1 MPAIDWKLDGLSAWS
16 DHALLLLRL
25 VVGSFLIWGVL
36 DNILSAARMAEF
48 QAFLSQQGFVMPAL
62 MARLSVWAQF
72 LIGCGFVLGLLCRWA
87 GLLCAVNFLVAI
99 IMVDAAGGIRAAF
112 PSAAL
117 VCIGLLMASL
127 GPGRFALE
135 RYLPRA

>member
-1 MPAIDWKLDGLSAWS
+1 MPTIDWQLQGLSPLR

-36 DNILSAARMAEF
+36 DNILSAERMAEF
-48 QAFLSQQGFVMPAL
+48 EAFLGHHGFLMPAL
-62 MARLSVWAQF
+62 MAQLSVWAQF
-72 LIGCGFVLGLLCRWA
+72 LVGCGFVLGLLSRWA
-87 GLLCAVNFLVAI
+87 GLLCAANFLVAI

-117 VCIGLLMASL
+117 ICIGLLIASS
-127 GPGRFALE
+127 GPGRFALD